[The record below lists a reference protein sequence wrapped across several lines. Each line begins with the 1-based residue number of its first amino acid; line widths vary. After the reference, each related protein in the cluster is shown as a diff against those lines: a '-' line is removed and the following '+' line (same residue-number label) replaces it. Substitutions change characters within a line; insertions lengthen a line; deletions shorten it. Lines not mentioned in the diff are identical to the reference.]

1 MTDRIEVT
9 VPPTSS
15 PAELGLDIADVDQ
28 RLAAG
33 LSLPSHTYVDDAVFD
48 FELRA
53 IFDRSWMYFAPRENL
68 AQPGSVVTGQIGR
81 VPVIVARAD
90 DGELRGFVNACR
102 HRGYTLVPEDKQC
115 SRIQCAYHS
124 WTYGLEGTLVRTPR
138 TDDVGAP
145 KEELGL
151 HRVSVEEWGQGV
163 YVNTD
168 PDAPTMHQAHPQ
180 LHEMAAAIELW
191 LEVDDFCWVGRH
203 VHTQAANWKL
213 WYDNGTECYH
223 CPTVHRDS
231 FSSAYDTQQ
240 GEAEENFGATY
251 SYRRYSPARSSSGA
265 VAAGGYGSFQS
276 FPGTQYIQQD
286 SLMIMARAVPTG
298 PAGLTFVVDYLAE
311 RGAPEDR
318 VDEWIKLWNQTY
330 AEDAEVVEAIQ
341 TNLHSGRVTE
351 LRYVEGVE
359 DSSRFF
365 HRLVWD
371 AYRRGLNV

>member
-28 RLAAG
+28 RLADG

-102 HRGYTLVPEDKQC
+102 HRGYTLVAEDKQC

-124 WTYGLEGTLVRTPR
+124 WTYGLDGTLVRTPR

-163 YVNTD
+163 YVNTAL
-168 PDAPTMHQAHPQ
+168 DAPAMHQAHPQ
-180 LHEMAAAIELW
+180 LHEMASAIDLW
-191 LEVDDFCWVGRH
+191 LEVDDFTWVGRH

-223 CPTVHRDS
+223 CPTVHKSS
-231 FSSAYDTQQ
+231 FGSAYDVQDGKYASRFWGSMYSGQ
-240 GEAEENFGATY
+240 FEAAQAT
-251 SYRRYSPARSSSGA
+251 GDDL
-265 VAAGGYGSFQS
+265 VGGGYRSVQL
-276 FPGTQYIQQD
+276 FPCNQYVQQNEF
-286 SLMIMARAVPTG
+286 IVIGRAVPLG
-298 PAGLTFVVDYLAE
+298 PASTTFVVDYFSEPDTPPE
-311 RGAPEDR
+311 RVE
-318 VDEWIKLWNQTY
+318 EWVKLWNQTY
-330 AEDAEVVEAIQ
+330 DEDARVVEEVQANIA
-341 TNLHSGRVTE
+341 SGRIDAM
-351 LRYVEGVE
+351 RYTPGLE
-359 DSSRFF
+359 DASRFM
-365 HRLVWD
+365 HGLVWD
-371 AYRRGLNV
+371 AYKAAFSD